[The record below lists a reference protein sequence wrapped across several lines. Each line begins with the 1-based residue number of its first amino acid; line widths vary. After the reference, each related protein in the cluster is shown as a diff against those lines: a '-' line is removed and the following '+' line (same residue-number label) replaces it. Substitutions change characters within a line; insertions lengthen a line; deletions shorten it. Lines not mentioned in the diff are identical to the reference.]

1 MKSAAVTE
9 ADGWKWSFLNLPKYR
24 NGKQID
30 YTITEDSI
38 SDYTSEVDGY
48 DVTNTH
54 TPGKTQVTVTKAWRD
69 AGNQD
74 GIRPESVD
82 LILYADG
89 VETGRTLTLTA
100 GDHWTGSFTDLDE
113 KKDGK
118 RIAYTVDEVKTDVIT
133 GTDGPGTY
141 SVHISGSAKRGY
153 TVVNTHTPQKID
165 IRGGKT
171 WDDAED
177 QDGVRPQSITI
188 RLMAGTE
195 EAKTVTV
202 TEADGWEWSFTDLP
216 EYADGKKIVYTI
228 TEDSI
233 PGYTSEVD
241 GYDVTNTHTPEKMQV
256 TVAKVW
262 KDADDKDG
270 IRPSSVTVILQ
281 ADGVDT
287 GMRIT
292 LSEENKW
299 TDSFTDLD
307 VYRNKQKIVYTV
319 EEMKSPVITGK
330 DDIGTYAY
338 AVSGDAQTGFTVTN
352 THTPKKYTITY
363 KLNGGSYAGSKADI
377 KEVYYAG
384 TEISI
389 HEKPVRSG
397 YTFLYWKGSQY
408 QPGDSYTVTE
418 DHTFTAQWEKD
429 KKETERNRPD
439 PDDPTDPT
447 PKGTPPTGDSTPVAE
462 WLLMML
468 LAAGVLL
475 LLERRRRAGL

>member
-1 MKSAAVTE
+1 
-9 ADGWKWSFLNLPKYR
+9 
-24 NGKQID
+24 
-30 YTITEDSI
+30 
-38 SDYTSEVDGY
+38 
-48 DVTNTH
+48 
-54 TPGKTQVTVTKAWRD
+54 
-69 AGNQD
+69 
-74 GIRPESVD
+74 
-82 LILYADG
+82 
-89 VETGRTLTLTA
+89 
-100 GDHWTGSFTDLDE
+100 
-113 KKDGK
+113 
-118 RIAYTVDEVKTDVIT
+118 
-133 GTDGPGTY
+133 
-141 SVHISGSAKRGY
+141 
-153 TVVNTHTPQKID
+153 
-165 IRGGKT
+165 
-171 WDDAED
+171 
-177 QDGVRPQSITI
+177 
-188 RLMAGTE
+188 MAGTE

-202 TEADGWEWSFTDLP
+202 TEADGWKWNFTDLP

-233 PGYTSEVD
+233 PGYTGEVE

-256 TVAKVW
+256 TVTKVW

-270 IRPSSVTVILQ
+270 IRPSSVTVILL

-299 TDSFTDLD
+299 TDSFKDLD

-319 EEMKSPVITGK
+319 EEKKSPVITGK

-338 AVSGDAQTGFTVTN
+338 AVSGDAQTGFTITN

-408 QPGDSYTVTE
+408 QPGDRYTVTE

-429 KKETERNRPD
+429 GPD
-439 PDDPTDPT
+439 PDDPSDP
-447 PKGTPPTGDSTPVAE
+447 PQKGTPPTGDSTPVAG
-462 WLLMML
+462 WLMMML
-468 LAAGVLL
+468 LAAGVML
-475 LLERRRRAGL
+475 LLERRRRTGR